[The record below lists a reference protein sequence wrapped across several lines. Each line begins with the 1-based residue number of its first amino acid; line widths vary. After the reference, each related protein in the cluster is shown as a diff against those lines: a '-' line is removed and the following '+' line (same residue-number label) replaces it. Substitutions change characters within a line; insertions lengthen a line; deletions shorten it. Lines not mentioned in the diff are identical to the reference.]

1 MNQTARN
8 WSLLATTLALFIV
21 LLTLF
26 DWMLFLIVPLPLTIP
41 IALAASFLVRRE
53 TVSTVSR
60 ARRPIRLASY
70 LSTVGCLVAS
80 VICWG
85 VWMYSWKY
93 GEAGAPAEIE
103 RAIDLSFAV
112 AVIALGASVWCA
124 ALTLTVKPI
133 STSGHTDYP
142 A

>member
-8 WSLLATTLALFIV
+8 WTLLGITLALFIV

-26 DWMLFLIVPLPLTIP
+26 DWVFFLIVPLPLTIP
-41 IALAASFLVRRE
+41 IALAASFLVRRQ
-53 TVSTVSR
+53 TVSASRR
-60 ARRPIRLASY
+60 ARLPIRLASY

-85 VWMYSWKY
+85 VWVYSWKY
-93 GEAGAPAEIE
+93 GEAGAPAGIE
-103 RAIDLSFAV
+103 RTIDLSFA
-112 AVIALGASVWCA
+112 AAIIALAASVWCS
-124 ALTLTVKPI
+124 ALTLPMKPVPV
-133 STSGHTDYP
+133 SEHTYNP